1 MLTSKQR
8 AILRGKANTMDP
20 VFIVGKGEIDE
31 TMIQGVKDCL
41 DARELIK
48 LKVLESSMYN
58 AREASVKLAEAT
70 GADCVQV
77 IGSKFVLYLQKKKDS
92 AYADQVLRTLIH
104 GSGLTLAIRNV
115 YCFTSFSY
123 VLLRLTYY
131 PVNLLAAPEP
141 APGSNTTISNSPT
154 GNCSTNTCFFGF
166 ASLVSSRTMSS
177 SIRPLISVR
186 TRSCTAVRSARD
198 SALNV
203 SSSSRLRI
211 SASACA

>member
-31 TMIQGVKDCL
+31 TMIQGV
-41 DARELIK
+41 IK

-92 AYADQVLRTLIH
+92 AYAD
-104 GSGLTLAIRNV
+104 
-115 YCFTSFSY
+115 
-123 VLLRLTYY
+123 LLK
-131 PVNLLAAPEP
+131 
-141 APGSNTTISNSPT
+141 
-154 GNCSTNTCFFGF
+154 
-166 ASLVSSRTMSS
+166 
-177 SIRPLISVR
+177 
-186 TRSCTAVRSARD
+186 
-198 SALNV
+198 
-203 SSSSRLRI
+203 
-211 SASACA
+211 